1 MFKKTILSA
10 CMALGMAST
19 GFAAEHGEPNVE
31 DIAFSFEGVF
41 GTYDKVQLQRGLQIY
56 TEVCSACHG
65 LSLVSYRT
73 LGDEGGPML
82 PKDQVKAYAAQYETY
97 DPEVDDFRT
106 AIPSDKFGSSQY
118 DGAPDLSLM
127 AKARKGF
134 EGPYGLVV
142 NPLFRGVGGPEY
154 IVAILNGYT
163 GETKDLAGNTVYEN
177 TAFPGGWIRMPPPL
191 EDQLVEFDPAAPN
204 DQKALSEDVASF
216 LMWTAEPKLVQRKKA
231 GLVAVIFLTF
241 LAIMLYLTNKKIWAK
256 AKHKD

>member
-19 GFAAEHGEPNVE
+19 GLAAEHGESSIE

-41 GTYDKVQLQRGLQIY
+41 GTYDEAQLQRGLQVF

-65 LSLVSYRT
+65 LDLVAYRT
-73 LGDEGGPML
+73 LGDEGGPAL
-82 PKDQVKAYAAQYETY
+82 PADQIKAYAAQYEAY
-97 DPEVDDFRT
+97 DAELDDFRP
-106 AIPSDKFGSSQY
+106 AIPSDKFGTSQF

-134 EGPYGLVV
+134 EGPYGLVI

-163 GETKDLAGNTVYEN
+163 GEEKDLGGNTVYEN

-191 EDQLVEFDPAAPN
+191 SDQLVEFDPAADN
-204 DQKALSEDVASF
+204 DQKSLSEDVAAF
-216 LMWTAEPKLVQRKKA
+216 LMWTAEPKLVQRHKA
-231 GLVAVIFLTF
+231 GLVAVIFLSF

-256 AKHKD
+256 AKRKD